1 MSEVNLDELKLED
14 LLFFSRRIN
23 LSRKANA
30 EDIDVE
36 ILLKL
41 EELLNIKIDERLNG
55 VPVNAVIH

>member
-14 LLFFSRRIN
+14 LLFLVGGLIFQGST
-23 LSRKANA
+23 A